1 MPTQTIVD
9 FHSHTDASDG
19 TLPPAQLIA
28 KMRARGVK
36 IFSVT
41 DHDTLAAYEVIGE
54 SVDFATLVPGVE
66 LNTTYKSNE
75 VHILGYGLPLDG
87 SPLTDALAGNRAA
100 RARRAEKMVEQLR
113 DAGVEITIEDVR
125 AEATPATALGRPHVA
140 KALMRKGIARGIDD
154 AFRRFLGPQN
164 PGFVPSTH
172 LTPKTAI
179 SLIARSGGVPVLAH
193 PGRLK
198 NAELIDELVEYG
210 LVGLEVFYPTHS
222 ANQISEFRAKAA
234 EHGLV
239 MTAGSDFH
247 DPLIHV
253 RGVGMEVDRDDLVPF
268 LELLDLPVPDPA

>member
-1 MPTQTIVD
+1 MPADLIVD
-9 FHSHTDASDG
+9 FHAHTNASDG
-19 TLPPAQLIA
+19 VLPPLELIA

-36 IFSVT
+36 IFAVT
-41 DHDTLAAYEVIGE
+41 DHDTLGAYEAIGAT
-54 SVDFATLVPGVE
+54 VDFATLVPGIE
-66 LNTTYKSNE
+66 LNTTYKGNE
-75 VHILGYGLPLDG
+75 VHVLGFGLPLDG
-87 SPLTDALAGNRAA
+87 SPVAESLAGNRAA
-100 RARRAEKMVEQLR
+100 RAARAERMVRQLR

-125 AEATPATALGRPHVA
+125 AQAAPEAALGRPHVA
-140 KALMRKGIARGIDD
+140 KALIRLGIARSVED

-172 LTPKTAI
+172 LDPKTAI

-198 NAELIDELVEYG
+198 NPELIDELVGYG

-222 ANQISEFRAKAA
+222 ANRISEFRAKAA

-247 DPLIHV
+247 DPTIQK
-253 RGVGMEVDRDDLVPF
+253 RGVGMEVDRNDLAPF
-268 LELLDLPVPDPA
+268 LDLLDLPVPNG